1 MFEHQ
6 IDFEAKMNRVT
17 FEISAQNKF
26 RRLACGKSS
35 FLNYNRLK
43 LLNAMIFKF
52 YFCTH
57 CEKLIFNIQN
67 NLDLLSIRKLIGN
80 VCRLLTWNFDYLI
93 SFYVTQ

>member
-35 FLNYNRLK
+35 FLNHNRLK
-43 LLNAMIFKF
+43 LLICDDFQILF
-52 YFCTH
+52 LHT
-57 CEKLIFNIQN
+57 L
-67 NLDLLSIRKLIGN
+67 
-80 VCRLLTWNFDYLI
+80 
-93 SFYVTQ
+93 